1 VTRRFALL
9 AALGTGMLCG
19 TSAVLYL
26 LRDPLPRFMER
37 RSEIASVSES
47 EITVA
52 DDYQFQTAT
61 ITAKSGLS
69 FSLTVRRQVADTTS
83 RLPAV
88 IILGGHLSGKEAARL
103 VGETPG
109 VLVAAVSYPFTGDL
123 RPSQSTFSRQIP
135 RIRAAFLDTP
145 PALMLALDYLL
156 ARPDVDAQHVEGV
169 GVSLG
174 APFMTIAGALDSR
187 FSRVWAIHGSGGSYA
202 PLEANMK
209 RTISF
214 KPARVA
220 AAGLANVIIAGPT
233 LAPELPSTVHH
244 GQCDGRRAAAASGRR
259 RVVRARIAPEGTH
272 LDVRRPY
279 SRRRAD
285 HPAPGPDRPV
295 ASAATERQ
303 LGATASG
310 L

>member
-1 VTRRFALL
+1 MTRRFAFLS
-9 AALGTGMLCG
+9 ALGTLMLCG

-37 RSEIASVSES
+37 RSEIARVSES

-52 DDYQFQTAT
+52 DGYQFQTAT
-61 ITAKSGLS
+61 IAAKSGLT

-83 RLPAV
+83 RLPVV
-88 IILGGHLSGKEAARL
+88 IILGGHLTGKEAVRL

-123 RPSQSTFSRQIP
+123 RPSRSTFSRQIP
-135 RIRAAFLDTP
+135 KIRAAFLDTP

-156 ARPDVDAQHVEGV
+156 ARPDVDARQVEGV

-187 FSRVWAIHGSGGSYA
+187 FSRVWAIHGSGGSYV

-209 RTISF
+209 RTIGF
-214 KPARVA
+214 KPVRVA

-233 LAPELPSTVHH
+233 LAPERWVSRISPRPFIMVNAMEDERLPREAV
-244 GQCDGRRAAAASGRR
+244 DALYERAAQPKEHIWMSGGHIHGDAPTIQRLVQIVLSRVRPPAAS
-259 RVVRARIAPEGTH
+259 
-272 LDVRRPY
+272 
-279 SRRRAD
+279 
-285 HPAPGPDRPV
+285 
-295 ASAATERQ
+295 
-303 LGATASG
+303 
-310 L
+310 